1 MTSYVSGYKNDGVPV
16 SQPPFDVDWMT
27 LDDLSEVVEI
37 EEISGLN
44 RWGYDSYRREL
55 ITNPRAIMLVAR
67 TAKDRER
74 SVLGFF
80 AGWTVEDEMHI
91 NNIASHPNFRRI
103 GVGFKLLEMALEQG
117 GRRGICQVSLELRAS
132 NETAQSLY
140 RKFGFKF
147 ISRRRDYY
155 RFPTEDAFVMKLSL
169 YG

>member
-1 MTSYVSGYKNDGVPV
+1 MYVSGYENDKAPF
-16 SQPPFDVDWMT
+16 SQTPFDVDWMT
-27 LDDLSEVVEI
+27 LDDLSAVVEI

-67 TAKDRER
+67 TTQELER
-74 SVLGFF
+74 NILGFF

-103 GVGFKLLEMALEQG
+103 GVGYKLLEAALEQG
-117 GRRGICQVSLELRAS
+117 GRRGITQVILEVRAS

-147 ISRRRDYY
+147 VNRRRDYY
-155 RFPTEDAFVMKLSL
+155 RFPTEDAFVMRLDMYS
-169 YG
+169 

>member
-1 MTSYVSGYKNDGVPV
+1 MYASSYENNKPPF
-16 SQPPFDVDWMT
+16 SQTAFDVDWMT

-67 TAKDRER
+67 TVQENER
-74 SVLGFF
+74 NILGFF

-91 NNIASHPNFRRI
+91 NNIASHPDFRRI
-103 GVGFKLLEMALEQG
+103 GVGFKLLETALEQG
-117 GRRGICQVSLELRAS
+117 GRRGISQVILEVRAS

-140 RKFGFKF
+140 RKFGFKYVN
-147 ISRRRDYY
+147 RRRDYY
-155 RFPTEDAFVMKLSL
+155 RFPTEDAFVMKLDL
-169 YG
+169 YT

>member
-1 MTSYVSGYKNDGVPV
+1 MYVSGYENNGAPF
-16 SQPPFDVDWMT
+16 SQTPFDVDWMT

-67 TAKDRER
+67 VEQEMER
-74 SVLGFF
+74 NILGFF

-91 NNIASHPNFRRI
+91 NNIASHPKYRRI
-103 GVGFKLLEMALEQG
+103 GVGYKLLETALDQG
-117 GRRGICQVSLELRAS
+117 ARRGISQVILEVRAS

-140 RKFGFKF
+140 RKFGFKYVN
-147 ISRRRDYY
+147 RRRDYY
-155 RFPTEDAFVMKLSL
+155 RFPTEDAFVMKLDL
-169 YG
+169 YA